1 MNDINLVVKTIS
13 DFIWNNILLYALL
26 GVGIFLSV
34 KLRFPQL
41 TRLFPSIANLIRDIR
56 HKVTVKEGAMTPF
69 QSLATAIAAQV
80 GTGNIVGVATAIASG
95 GPGAAFWM
103 LISAFFGMSTIFAEA
118 VLARVYCN
126 DEGGERVG
134 GPAYYIRNG
143 LKSNL
148 LAIVFAIL
156 CIVALGVV
164 GIMVQSNSIV
174 VCLSD
179 AVGLSRP
186 FITVGLAALVG
197 VILTGGMGRIASF
210 SEKVVPVMAFAYI
223 LGSLIVMLLN
233 LDSLLPSL
241 KMIVV
246 GAFTPQ
252 AIGGGV
258 LGITIREA
266 SRYGLARGL
275 FSNEAGMGSTPHSHA
290 VAINNHPAEQGF
302 IAMIGVFISTFIICM
317 STIMVNMLSGS
328 YNANISASEMTK
340 NAVLMTQNGF
350 ASSFGNF
357 GAIFLAVS
365 LSCFA
370 LTTIVGWY
378 FFAESNVKFL
388 FGNRKLLIT
397 SFKVVAI
404 AFLIVGPW
412 LDANTIWNLADLFMG
427 AMALPNIIALFALSG
442 LAKKILQHYDHF
454 KSTGEVLPLAGVD
467 SGRQLIPISG
477 LDGTQPLKTQ
487 GKAPPNNDPTHP
499 TQAC

>member
-1 MNDINLVVKTIS
+1 MSEINSIVKIIS
-13 DFIWNNILLYALL
+13 DFIWNNILLFALL
-26 GVGIFLSV
+26 GVGIFLSI

-41 TRLFPSIANLIRDIR
+41 TRLFPSIAKLVRDIR
-56 HKVTVKEGAMTPF
+56 NKVTVKEGAMTPF
-69 QSLATAIAAQV
+69 QSLATAVAAQV
-80 GTGNIVGVATAIASG
+80 GTGNIVGVATAIAAG

-103 LISAFFGMSTIFAEA
+103 LISAFFGMSTIFSEA
-118 VLARVYCN
+118 VLAQVYREEE
-126 DEGGERVG
+126 DGELVG

-143 LKSNL
+143 LKSNW
-148 LAIVFAIL
+148 LAIIFAVL
-156 CIVALGVV
+156 CIISLGIV

-174 VCLSD
+174 TSLSD
-179 AVGLSRP
+179 AVGLSKP

-223 LGSLIVMLLN
+223 LGSLIIILLN
-233 LDSLLPSL
+233 LNILLPSL
-241 KMIVV
+241 KMIIV

-290 VAINNHPAEQGF
+290 VAINDHPAEQGF

-317 STIMVNMLSGS
+317 STAMVNMLSGS
-328 YNANISASEMTK
+328 YNANIPAGEMAK
-340 NAVLMTQNGF
+340 DAVLMTQNGF

-357 GAIFLAVS
+357 GAIFLSVS
-365 LSCFA
+365 LSSFA

-388 FGNRKLLIT
+388 GGNHRGLIT
-397 SFKVVAI
+397 GFKIVAI
-404 AFLIVGPW
+404 AFLIAGPW
-412 LDANTIWNLADLFMG
+412 LDADTIWNLADLFMG
-427 AMALPNIIALFALSG
+427 AMALPNIIALFVLSG
-442 LAKKILQHYDHF
+442 LTKKLLQHYDHY
-454 KSTGEVLPLAGVD
+454 KKTGEVLPLPTLD
-467 SGRQLIPISG
+467 SGSRKPKS
-477 LDGTQPLKTQ
+477 K
-487 GKAPPNNDPTHP
+487 K
-499 TQAC
+499 